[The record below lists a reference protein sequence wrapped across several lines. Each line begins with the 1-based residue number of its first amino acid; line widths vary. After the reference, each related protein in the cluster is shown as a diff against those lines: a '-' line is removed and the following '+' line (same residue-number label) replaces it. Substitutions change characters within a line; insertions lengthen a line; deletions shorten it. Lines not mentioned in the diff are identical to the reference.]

1 MYISYNMQK
10 QIAATLTSDRGALPE
25 AGAPHVCTHDRTKA
39 GFSKVQIPAYAQWF
53 FNSLTVCYAAC
64 LLCHESLRP

>member
-25 AGAPHVCTHDRTKA
+25 AGASHVWHDRTKA

-53 FNSLTVCYAAC
+53 FNSLTVCYAC
-64 LLCHESLRP
+64 LLCNETLRP

>member
-25 AGAPHVCTHDRTKA
+25 AGAPHVCTIMQT
-39 GFSKVQIPAYAQWF
+39 
-53 FNSLTVCYAAC
+53 
-64 LLCHESLRP
+64 